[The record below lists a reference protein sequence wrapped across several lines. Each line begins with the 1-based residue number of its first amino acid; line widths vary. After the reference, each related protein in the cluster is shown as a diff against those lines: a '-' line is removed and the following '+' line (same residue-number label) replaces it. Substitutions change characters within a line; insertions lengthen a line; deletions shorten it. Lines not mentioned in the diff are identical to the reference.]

1 MKNLTLLL
9 SFLLTAGVALAAEN
23 TAPAGTTDK
32 KAPVASAQQ
41 SKAGKPAMKNHHFTT
56 EVVSTDVDKKEITI
70 KSGKGENR
78 TAPVQGKAVASLKA
92 LTPGEKIAITY
103 REDDKGDLQAVT
115 AIKAVKATSKKAA
128 STKSSDTQSK

>member
-23 TAPAGTTDK
+23 TAPATTDK

-41 SKAGKPAMKNHHFTT
+41 SVAGKPAMKTHHYTT

-70 KSGKGENR
+70 KSGKGENH
-78 TAPVQGKAVASLKA
+78 TAPVQGKAVARLKA

-115 AIKAVKATSKKAA
+115 AIKVVKATTKKVA
-128 STKSSDTQSK
+128 STKSSNTQAK